1 VSRGDDEGEPVPADR
16 FGVQAVGDLGSLDE
30 ADVGG
35 VREDGLGHLGGVDGG
50 QRHDRT
56 GIDSPQRGQPDR
68 EQVFR
73 HGHAGRDPQPGIALM
88 AQRDQAGVQRRRGI
102 HNGLRPAGHQ
112 RAGRRQPGT
121 TR

>member
-1 VSRGDDEGEPVPADR
+1 VGRGDDEGERVPADR

-30 ADVGG
+30 ADVRG
-35 VREDGLGHLGGVDGG
+35 VREDGLGHLRGVDGG
-50 QRHDRT
+50 QRDDRA

-88 AQRDQAGVQRRRGI
+88 TQRDQAGVQGRRGV
-102 HNGLRPAGHQ
+102 HSGLRPAGHE
-112 RAGRRQPGT
+112 RTVWRQPGT
-121 TR
+121 AR